1 MKIQWQEYLIENEL
15 SILRRVKHP
24 NMIKL
29 VEEFQNDLKYFLV
42 FEYVSVSI
50 VIFFDYEMKKNLFL
64 QSGDLLTAVTTM
76 NKYSE
81 HDVAL
86 MLSQIASALK
96 HLHSLQIVH
105 RDVKLENILVNK
117 INRLL
122 SSINFYFLYQIT
134 NYPDQSV
141 TLKLADFGL
150 ALCLTDDTPIA
161 AAHGDTLCG
170 TPMYIAPEV
179 IQNRE

>member
-1 MKIQWQEYLIENEL
+1 
-15 SILRRVKHP
+15 
-24 NMIKL
+24 
-29 VEEFQNDLKYFLV
+29 
-42 FEYVSVSI
+42 
-50 VIFFDYEMKKNLFL
+50 
-64 QSGDLLTAVTTM
+64 M

-122 SSINFYFLYQIT
+122 SSINFCFLY
-134 NYPDQSV
+134 
-141 TLKLADFGL
+141 
-150 ALCLTDDTPIA
+150 
-161 AAHGDTLCG
+161 
-170 TPMYIAPEV
+170 
-179 IQNRE
+179 